1 MYGFSGYATN
11 SYATRRP
18 FTAIRAAAVKLG
30 MIVLQSLY
38 GVGEVLV
45 LRFRNL
51 TLSSPESNDTT
62 ALMLGFRRTTLSNPE
77 TNDTTLE
84 L

>member
-1 MYGFSGYATN
+1 MYGFSGYAAN
-11 SYATRRP
+11 SYATRRR
-18 FTAIRAAAVKLG
+18 FATIRLAAVKLG

-38 GVGEVLV
+38 GVGEVLM

-51 TLSSPESNDTT
+51 TLSSPASISTNLLT
-62 ALMLGFRRTTLSNPE
+62 LGIRRTTLSNPE

>member
-1 MYGFSGYATN
+1 MFGFSGYATN
-11 SYATRRP
+11 SYGTRRR
-18 FTAIRAAAVKLG
+18 FLTFRAAAVKLG
-30 MIVLQSLY
+30 MVVLQSLY
-38 GVGEVLV
+38 GVGEVLM

-51 TLSSPESNDTT
+51 TLSSPASISTNLLT
-62 ALMLGFRRTTLSNPE
+62 LGFRRTTLSNPE